1 MTTSTNKPSFSGP
14 YSEALTELAETVE
27 SVTAEHGTSFV
38 KAGDNKVY
46 ALGGSGYVVVLD
58 ETGWNGLVEVLT
70 PKTTVM
76 IRPADG
82 GGISVSAGDL
92 SQDAT
97 IALLKETS
105 EKLRSYYDKRYW
117 RTPRIA

>member
-1 MTTSTNKPSFSGP
+1 MSTSPSKPSFAGP
-14 YSEALTELAETVE
+14 YKAELTELAETID

-46 ALGGSGYVVVLD
+46 ALGGNGYVVVLD
-58 ETGWNGLVEVLT
+58 ENEWNGLIEVLT
-70 PKTTVM
+70 PKTTVHV
-76 IRPADG
+76 RPADG
-82 GGISVSAGDL
+82 GGVTVAAADQNEAAIK
-92 SQDAT
+92 
-97 IALLKETS
+97 ALLKETS